1 MSISIKENIGEI
13 YGITVDFSIKNG
25 QYDVLAS
32 SVNGRLLPSPIP
44 LLSREF
50 PLEWGDIEDKFE
62 YYINN
67 LQISN
72 DSEETVVTIN
82 GIFEQHDII
91 FTKGDDMCILIG
103 YQEPGVS
110 TKWLVSPFKQDT
122 IIIMCSHAD
131 KDNQIDF
138 TRTITYGDNGYVKS
152 DTRRF

>member
-1 MSISIKENIGEI
+1 M
-13 YGITVDFSIKNG
+13 
-25 QYDVLAS
+25 
-32 SVNGRLLPSPIP
+32 
-44 LLSREF
+44 
-50 PLEWGDIEDKFE
+50 
-62 YYINN
+62 
-67 LQISN
+67 
-72 DSEETVVTIN
+72 VTIN
-82 GIFEQHDII
+82 GIFEQHDIT

-138 TRTITYGDNGYVKS
+138 TRTITYGENGYVKS